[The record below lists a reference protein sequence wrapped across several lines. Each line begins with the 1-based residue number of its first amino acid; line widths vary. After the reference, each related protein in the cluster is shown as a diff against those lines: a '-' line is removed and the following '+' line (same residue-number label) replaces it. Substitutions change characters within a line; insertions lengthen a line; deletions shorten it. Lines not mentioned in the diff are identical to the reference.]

1 MCGPAT
7 HMQVGV
13 RLVPAIVVVTTEML
27 QMYHF
32 WLADSPP
39 ELWVFSTNLFTL
51 LFNSTLHARLL
62 SRMHTHPS
70 KHEFHEKRQ
79 QNRLMSHGVCFSPL
93 KWFGV
98 STSLTVIEL
107 STSVGVFLQLFPH
120 CIHLSLSLSSAP
132 TQKCLKPLFHV
143 SQGESLL
150 FNKTDP
156 CHPRPY
162 GDTSL
167 SPSWK
172 VSRPLQKL
180 WPPYGHETNLCLNV
194 RYIKTVEFG
203 IRCLKLTCH
212 G

>member
-51 LFNSTLHARLL
+51 LYNSTLHARLL

-79 QNRLMSHGVCFSPL
+79 QDRLMSHGVCFSPL

-120 CIHLSLSLSSAP
+120 CIHLSLSLSLVLRHRNAWSHYFTSPKENHYSSTRP
-132 TQKCLKPLFHV
+132 THVTPVPTATHPYLPRGRCPDHCRNSGHHTATRPIYVSMWDISKP
-143 SQGESLL
+143 
-150 FNKTDP
+150 
-156 CHPRPY
+156 
-162 GDTSL
+162 
-167 SPSWK
+167 
-172 VSRPLQKL
+172 
-180 WPPYGHETNLCLNV
+180 
-194 RYIKTVEFG
+194 
-203 IRCLKLTCH
+203 
-212 G
+212 